1 MANTEQKKKQIA
13 YMNQYNR
20 ENYDRYTVMLPKGTK
35 QIYRELAEHRGHT
48 LNGLI
53 NALLDAEL
61 KKYPIDIQINQ

>member
-20 ENYDRYTVMLPKGTK
+20 DNYDRYSVMFPKGK
-35 QIYRELAEHRGHT
+35 KEVYKELAERRGHT

-61 KKYPIDIQINQ
+61 KKYPIDIQIDQ

>member
-1 MANTEQKKKQIA
+1 MTEEQKRRHQQ

-35 QIYRELAEHRGHT
+35 QIYREFAESRGHT
-48 LNGLI
+48 INGLI

-61 KKYPIDIQINQ
+61 KKIPIDSKPSK